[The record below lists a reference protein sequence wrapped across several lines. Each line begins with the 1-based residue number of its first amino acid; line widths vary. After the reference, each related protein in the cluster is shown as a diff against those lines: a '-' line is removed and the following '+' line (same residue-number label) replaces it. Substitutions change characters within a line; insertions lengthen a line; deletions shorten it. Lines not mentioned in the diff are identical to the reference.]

1 MYIFLFCLSALLTAL
16 KLAGLHGV
24 SWWLVFTPIFVL
36 SAIRVTI
43 LAVAAWIT
51 WIIR

>member
-1 MYIFLFCLSALLTAL
+1 MYIFLLCLSALLTAL
-16 KLAGLHGV
+16 RLAGLHVV

-36 SAIRVTI
+36 F
-43 LAVAAWIT
+43 AAWIT